1 MSKPKQN
8 DDLSLSLSWPLFWCW
23 WWWWCVVG
31 GSRHDKVG
39 LLQVQGWPL
48 QHCCSSGMGEGGAI
62 ERLMESSISPSSVHP
77 GLVGEGK
84 REITRLLLLTNLLGW
99 LPCPGGELLGKVRR
113 ENGNSLVGFTSTRRF
128 PNRADQ
134 KGSTTTAE
142 LSPLPSLTHLGP
154 VLRVTSV
161 SDRGGEGRER
171 PEVDFFFFFAWPGLL
186 SGLETAAALLPAVSP
201 HRHPKLAMKPC
212 PARPPY
218 SRARRCRRELF
229 TLAARG
235 TRRARCASVWCGAV
249 WCVVWLA
256 AACVWCGVSVKSV
269 CESSRE

>member
-171 PEVDFFFFFAWPGLL
+171 PEVDFFFFFCLAWPAERPGDCCCP
-186 SGLETAAALLPAVSP
+186 SPCCFASPSSEIGNETLPSAAALLACPPLSSRTVHVSRP
-201 HRHPKLAMKPC
+201 GDAPC
-212 PARPPY
+212 
-218 SRARRCRRELF
+218 E
-229 TLAARG
+229 
-235 TRRARCASVWCGAV
+235 V
-249 WCVVWLA
+249 CVGV
-256 AACVWCGVSVKSV
+256 VWCGVVRGVVGRCLCVVWCERQVSV
-269 CESSRE
+269 